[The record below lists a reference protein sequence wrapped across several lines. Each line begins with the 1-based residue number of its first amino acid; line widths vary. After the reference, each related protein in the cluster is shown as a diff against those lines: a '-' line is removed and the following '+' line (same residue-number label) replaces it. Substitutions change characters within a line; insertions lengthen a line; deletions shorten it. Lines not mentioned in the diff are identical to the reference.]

1 MIFNSNKKDINSH
14 DVLADLFEGK
24 NVKQAM
30 KAAKSVSFDSEIE
43 KFLAEALI
51 CLREI
56 TGEKNPVFC
65 DRKINSKNGDILLN
79 RAFDWFE
86 TARKSAKTGSDEEMS
101 LVREIMFSEY
111 VLNCFIMGASENK
124 GCCLYSIVDG
134 INSRQQG
141 DQQSFDDSFF
151 EKAFAGAGDA
161 GVSEEILRAYREELR
176 DATAVSNSQGAA
188 EVKTVTENQRGGK
201 DSSEAKMI
209 FEEDCFQNG
218 NNLSTAQNTTIAATD
233 RNNTE
238 KDASDKSAPQ
248 AEFKRIE
255 YDGGD
260 VYEGET
266 RNGKRHGKGKYTWSD
281 GSFYDGEWK
290 DGKKDGNG
298 KQSHPDGSCYDGG
311 WKDDKMDGFGVLVYS
326 NQSRYEGHWSEG
338 NENGHGMLTFA
349 NGNSYDGEWK
359 DGNENGHGI
368 KKYINVGVYDGEWK
382 DGDENGHGI
391 MKYINGDVYDGEW
404 KDGYE
409 NGHGTMT
416 FANGDS
422 YDGDWVNGE
431 MNGNGIYTYANG
443 EKYKVTCKEDEI
455 ISKEPFET
463 PKTSSTVIRSNQKA
477 KIEYKQIRYDSGDV
491 YEGETQ
497 NGKRHGKGKYT
508 WADGDTYEGDWKD
521 GERCGRG
528 KVIQYGKVPA
538 TGETYVKRSYDG
550 EWLDSK
556 EHGHGICVEGDFG
569 MYKNDKVYEGEWV
582 NGKRQGRFV
591 WYLTNSKGGRYMD
604 FYEDGN
610 LIETCI
616 PYDESIKTI
625 EDARRARALAD
636 GKSSSTTPVYTNSS
650 PAAAQDSA
658 DTAEDF
664 EWEEFSSVGEL
675 HEKILRPELFCDPRD
690 RYLLNSCMYLE
701 PFVDEFHEEFSGGD
715 YAETKEIIAE
725 ILGVKSDELTESIE
739 RRLDFIR
746 GFTEKEYLLAAMY
759 SLAYDERTDL
769 APYLANLACYL
780 WTDTR
785 DGDYLDPLLDL
796 FRLSGE
802 YDDDDSTWLCA
813 ILRLQE
819 NGNIDDPLKPNDDGS
834 FDDQFADFDD
844 VFGDLLDQG
853 YLPGADGKMYLSD
866 SDDNGGDETEESD
879 TGDNVLLRYQN
890 GDSYRGAAVGG
901 VREGFGTYFFADG
914 GFYRG
919 CFHADNYEGYGMLDE
934 GNGRVYKGLWK
945 DDKRCGY
952 GEQTLE
958 SGSKYFG
965 WWKDNVY
972 HGFGRFVFASGSE
985 NVGEFKNGKENGIFL
1000 IKRDGEWY
1008 GYKWVDG
1015 EIIPSLDGALI
1026 TYNDGSGYVGQT
1038 VTENHRGLA
1047 VRIRQGYGEYRFP
1060 GNSRNGS
1067 TNIYQGQFSQDV
1079 PYGTGI
1085 RVDTTGEKPVI
1096 LASDDFR
1103 GDSIPDG
1110 KCRAVRLTGVDSYEY
1125 ALFYEGGYRDGGAFG
1140 SGMLYVVGDSENDH
1154 YRYRPYGLPIGSIVR
1169 CDHFDGGPTGAAIV
1183 TDEYGEMR
1191 YGRFVDGF
1199 WEPNK

>member
-1 MIFNSNKKDINSH
+1 MGLFNKMTFWDALQLLDCDYLSPHLKKKIIKAESNFTEEEKTACYIMYSLHKGDCGLALSFINRAEHGEELIPEIMMALFTHVAVRTFRAAYEKEPSNPDYIAFFAFAYEIGFYDCEKDH
-14 DVLADLFEGK
+14 AKAVEFADLLRFTDADGALVKYALKKIFPEETHNGSTADDNVRK
-24 NVKQAM
+24 NA
-30 KAAKSVSFDSEIE
+30 
-43 KFLAEALI
+43 
-51 CLREI
+51 
-56 TGEKNPVFC
+56 
-65 DRKINSKNGDILLN
+65 
-79 RAFDWFE
+79 
-86 TARKSAKTGSDEEMS
+86 TANTDPTSTAVPTSAKDP
-101 LVREIMFSEY
+101 
-111 VLNCFIMGASENK
+111 
-124 GCCLYSIVDG
+124 
-134 INSRQQG
+134 
-141 DQQSFDDSFF
+141 
-151 EKAFAGAGDA
+151 
-161 GVSEEILRAYREELR
+161 
-176 DATAVSNSQGAA
+176 
-188 EVKTVTENQRGGK
+188 
-201 DSSEAKMI
+201 
-209 FEEDCFQNG
+209 
-218 NNLSTAQNTTIAATD
+218 
-233 RNNTE
+233 
-238 KDASDKSAPQ
+238 SDKSAPQ
-248 AEFKRIE
+248 AEFKRLEIDGDLFE
-255 YDGGD
+255 GYFINGKKNGRGKYIWANGNVYDGNWVD
-260 VYEGET
+260 
-266 RNGKRHGKGKYTWSD
+266 GKCTGKGRISWSS
-281 GSFYDGEWK
+281 GASFDGEWK
-290 DGKKDGNG
+290 DNQMSEGKYSYADGSVYEGSFKNG
-298 KQSHPDGSCYDGG
+298 KYDGYG
-311 WKDDKMDGFGVLVYS
+311 KRIY
-326 NQSRYEGHWSEG
+326 
-338 NENGHGMLTFA
+338 
-349 NGNSYDGEWK
+349 
-359 DGNENGHGI
+359 
-368 KKYINVGVYDGEWK
+368 K
-382 DGDENGHGI
+382 DGDKYEGRWQSGSRNGKGV
-391 MKYINGDVYDGEW
+391 YTWADGDVYDGEW
-404 KDGYE
+404 KD
-409 NGHGTMT
+409 
-416 FANGDS
+416 D
-422 YDGDWVNGE
+422 
-431 MNGNGIYTYANG
+431 
-443 EKYKVTCKEDEI
+443 K
-455 ISKEPFET
+455 
-463 PKTSSTVIRSNQKA
+463 
-477 KIEYKQIRYDSGDV
+477 
-491 YEGETQ
+491 
-497 NGKRHGKGKYT
+497 
-508 WADGDTYEGDWKD
+508 
-521 GERCGRG
+521 RCGVGRM
-528 KVIQYGKVPA
+528 VMYGKAGPDA
-538 TGETYVKRSYDG
+538 LNAGEVFIKYSYDG
-550 EWLDSK
+550 EWLDNR
-556 EHGHGICVEGDFG
+556 EHGHGICREGKGTVAG
-569 MYKNDKVYEGEWV
+569 MDKVYEGEWV
-582 NGKRQGRFV
+582 NGKKCGRFV
-591 WYLTNSKGGRYMD
+591 WHFLHRDGETGKSYID

-616 PYDESIKTI
+616 PYDESIKTV

-675 HEKILRPELFCDPRD
+675 HEKLLRPELFRDPLD

-701 PFVDEFHEEFSGGD
+701 PFVDEFHEEFAGGD

-725 ILGVKSDELTESIE
+725 ILGVESGELTESIE
-739 RRLDFIR
+739 LRIDFIR

-759 SLAYDERTDL
+759 SLVYDERTDL

-780 WTDTR
+780 WTDTG

-819 NGNIDDPLKPNDDGS
+819 NGNINDPLKPNDDGS

-844 VFGDLLDQG
+844 VFGDLLDYG
-853 YLPGADGKMYLSD
+853 YLPGSDGKMYLSD

-901 VREGFGTYFFADG
+901 VREGFGAYFFAGG

-952 GEQTLE
+952 GEQTFE

-985 NVGEFKNGKENGIFL
+985 NVGEFKNGNENGIFL

-1038 VTENHRGLA
+1038 VTEHRRGLT

-1085 RVDTTGEKPVI
+1085 RVDTTGEEPVI

-1110 KCRAVRLTGVDSYEY
+1110 KCRAVRLTGVDSYKY
-1125 ALFYEGGYRDGGAFG
+1125 ALFYEGGYRDGEAFG
-1140 SGMLYVVGDSENDH
+1140 SGMLYVAGDSENDH

>member
-1 MIFNSNKKDINSH
+1 MGLFNKMTFWDALQLLDCDYLSPHLKKKIIKAESNFTEEEKTACYIMYSLHKGDCGLALSFINRAEHGEELIPEIMMALFTHVAVRTFRAAYEKEPSNPDYIAFFAFAYEIGFYDCEKDHAKAVEFADLLRFTDADGALVKYALKKIFPEETHNGSTADDNVRKNATANTEPTSTAVPTSAKDPSNK
-14 DVLADLFEGK
+14 
-24 NVKQAM
+24 
-30 KAAKSVSFDSEIE
+30 SE
-43 KFLAEALI
+43 
-51 CLREI
+51 
-56 TGEKNPVFC
+56 P
-65 DRKINSKNGDILLN
+65 
-79 RAFDWFE
+79 
-86 TARKSAKTGSDEEMS
+86 
-101 LVREIMFSEY
+101 
-111 VLNCFIMGASENK
+111 
-124 GCCLYSIVDG
+124 
-134 INSRQQG
+134 QG
-141 DQQSFDDSFF
+141 
-151 EKAFAGAGDA
+151 
-161 GVSEEILRAYREELR
+161 
-176 DATAVSNSQGAA
+176 
-188 EVKTVTENQRGGK
+188 
-201 DSSEAKMI
+201 
-209 FEEDCFQNG
+209 
-218 NNLSTAQNTTIAATD
+218 
-233 RNNTE
+233 
-238 KDASDKSAPQ
+238 
-248 AEFKRIE
+248 EFKRIE
-255 YDGGD
+255 IDGD
-260 VYEGET
+260 LFEGYFL
-266 RNGKRHGKGKYTWSD
+266 NGKKNGRGKYTWANGNVYD
-281 GSFYDGEWK
+281 GNWVDGKCTGKGRISWSSGASFDGEWK
-290 DGKKDGNG
+290 DNQMSEGKYSYADGSVYEGSFKNG
-298 KQSHPDGSCYDGG
+298 KYDGYG
-311 WKDDKMDGFGVLVYS
+311 KRIY
-326 NQSRYEGHWSEG
+326 
-338 NENGHGMLTFA
+338 
-349 NGNSYDGEWK
+349 
-359 DGNENGHGI
+359 
-368 KKYINVGVYDGEWK
+368 K
-382 DGDENGHGI
+382 DGDKYEGRWQSGSRNGKGV
-391 MKYINGDVYDGEW
+391 YTWADGDVYDGEW
-404 KDGYE
+404 KD
-409 NGHGTMT
+409 
-416 FANGDS
+416 D
-422 YDGDWVNGE
+422 
-431 MNGNGIYTYANG
+431 
-443 EKYKVTCKEDEI
+443 K
-455 ISKEPFET
+455 
-463 PKTSSTVIRSNQKA
+463 
-477 KIEYKQIRYDSGDV
+477 
-491 YEGETQ
+491 
-497 NGKRHGKGKYT
+497 
-508 WADGDTYEGDWKD
+508 
-521 GERCGRG
+521 RCGVGRM
-528 KVIQYGKVPA
+528 VMYGKAGPDA
-538 TGETYVKRSYDG
+538 LNAGEVFIKYSYDG
-550 EWLDSK
+550 EWLDNR
-556 EHGHGICVEGDFG
+556 EHGHGICREGKGTVAG
-569 MYKNDKVYEGEWV
+569 MDKVYEGEWV
-582 NGKRQGRFV
+582 NGKKCGRFV
-591 WYLTNSKGGRYMD
+591 WHFLHRDGETGKSYID

-616 PYDESIKTI
+616 PYDESIKTV
-625 EDARRARALAD
+625 EDARRAKALAD

-675 HEKILRPELFCDPRD
+675 HEKLLRPELFRDPLD

-701 PFVDEFHEEFSGGD
+701 PFVDEFHEEFAGGD

-725 ILGVKSDELTESIE
+725 ILGVESGELTESIE
-739 RRLDFIR
+739 LRIDFIR

-759 SLAYDERTDL
+759 SLVYDERTDL

-780 WTDTR
+780 WTDTG

-796 FRLSGE
+796 FRISGE

-844 VFGDLLDQG
+844 VFGDLLDKG
-853 YLPGADGKMYLSD
+853 YLPGSDGKMYLSD

-879 TGDNVLLRYQN
+879 TGDNVLFRYQN

-901 VREGFGTYFFADG
+901 VREGFGAYFFAGG

-945 DDKRCGY
+945 DHKRCGY
-952 GEQTLE
+952 GEQTFE

-965 WWKDNVY
+965 WWKDNDY

-985 NVGEFKNGKENGIFL
+985 NVGEFKNGNENGIFL

-1008 GYKWVDG
+1008 GYKWVGG

-1038 VTENHRGLA
+1038 VTEHRRGLT

-1085 RVDTTGEKPVI
+1085 RVDTTGEEPVI

-1110 KCRAVRLTGVDSYEY
+1110 KCRAVRLTGVDSYKY

>member
-1 MIFNSNKKDINSH
+1 MGLFNKMTFWDALQLLDCDYLSPHLKKKIIKAESNFTEEEKTACYIMYSLHKGDCGLALSFINRAEHGEELIPEIMMALFTHVAVRTFRAAYEKEPSNPDYIAFFAFAYEIGFYDCEKDH
-14 DVLADLFEGK
+14 AKAVEFADLLRFTDADGALVKYALKKIFPEETHNGSTADDNVRK
-24 NVKQAM
+24 NA
-30 KAAKSVSFDSEIE
+30 
-43 KFLAEALI
+43 
-51 CLREI
+51 
-56 TGEKNPVFC
+56 
-65 DRKINSKNGDILLN
+65 
-79 RAFDWFE
+79 
-86 TARKSAKTGSDEEMS
+86 TANTDPTSTAVPTSAKDP
-101 LVREIMFSEY
+101 
-111 VLNCFIMGASENK
+111 
-124 GCCLYSIVDG
+124 
-134 INSRQQG
+134 
-141 DQQSFDDSFF
+141 
-151 EKAFAGAGDA
+151 
-161 GVSEEILRAYREELR
+161 
-176 DATAVSNSQGAA
+176 
-188 EVKTVTENQRGGK
+188 
-201 DSSEAKMI
+201 
-209 FEEDCFQNG
+209 
-218 NNLSTAQNTTIAATD
+218 
-233 RNNTE
+233 
-238 KDASDKSAPQ
+238 SDKSAPQ
-248 AEFKRIE
+248 AEFKRLEIDGDLFE
-255 YDGGD
+255 GYFINGKKNGRGKYIWANGNVYDGNWVD
-260 VYEGET
+260 
-266 RNGKRHGKGKYTWSD
+266 GKCTGKGRISWSS
-281 GSFYDGEWK
+281 GASFDGEWK
-290 DGKKDGNG
+290 DNQMSEGKYSYADGSVYEGSFKNG
-298 KQSHPDGSCYDGG
+298 KYDGYG
-311 WKDDKMDGFGVLVYS
+311 KRIY
-326 NQSRYEGHWSEG
+326 
-338 NENGHGMLTFA
+338 
-349 NGNSYDGEWK
+349 
-359 DGNENGHGI
+359 
-368 KKYINVGVYDGEWK
+368 K
-382 DGDENGHGI
+382 DGDKYEGRWQSGSRNGKGV
-391 MKYINGDVYDGEW
+391 YTWADGDVYDGEW
-404 KDGYE
+404 KD
-409 NGHGTMT
+409 
-416 FANGDS
+416 D
-422 YDGDWVNGE
+422 
-431 MNGNGIYTYANG
+431 
-443 EKYKVTCKEDEI
+443 K
-455 ISKEPFET
+455 
-463 PKTSSTVIRSNQKA
+463 
-477 KIEYKQIRYDSGDV
+477 
-491 YEGETQ
+491 
-497 NGKRHGKGKYT
+497 
-508 WADGDTYEGDWKD
+508 
-521 GERCGRG
+521 RCGVGRM
-528 KVIQYGKVPA
+528 VMYGKAGPDA
-538 TGETYVKRSYDG
+538 LNAGEVFIKYSYDG
-550 EWLDSK
+550 EWLDNR
-556 EHGHGICVEGDFG
+556 EHGHGICREGKGTVAG
-569 MYKNDKVYEGEWV
+569 MDKVYEGEWV
-582 NGKRQGRFV
+582 NGKKCGRFV
-591 WYLTNSKGGRYMD
+591 WHFLHRDGETGKSYID

-616 PYDESIKTI
+616 PYDESIKTV

-675 HEKILRPELFCDPRD
+675 HEKLLRPELFRDPLD

-701 PFVDEFHEEFSGGD
+701 PFVDEFHEEFAGGD

-725 ILGVKSDELTESIE
+725 ILGVESGELTESIE

-759 SLAYDERTDL
+759 SLVYDERTDL

-780 WTDTR
+780 WTDTG

-796 FRLSGE
+796 FRISGE

-819 NGNIDDPLKPNDDGS
+819 NGNINDPLKPNDDGS

-844 VFGDLLDQG
+844 VFGDLLDYG
-853 YLPGADGKMYLSD
+853 YLPGSDGKMYLSD

-879 TGDNVLLRYQN
+879 TGDNVLFRYQN

-901 VREGFGTYFFADG
+901 VREGFGAYFFAGG

-945 DDKRCGY
+945 DHKRCGY
-952 GEQTLE
+952 GEQTFE

-965 WWKDNVY
+965 WWKDNDY

-985 NVGEFKNGKENGIFL
+985 NVGEFKNGNENGIFL

-1015 EIIPSLDGALI
+1015 EITPSLDGALI

-1038 VTENHRGLA
+1038 VTEHRRGLT

-1085 RVDTTGEKPVI
+1085 RVDTTGEEPVI

-1110 KCRAVRLTGVDSYEY
+1110 KCRAVRLTGVDSYKY

>member
-1 MIFNSNKKDINSH
+1 MGLFNKMTFWDALQLLDCDYLSPHLKKKIIKAESNFTEEEKTACYIMYSLHKGDCGLALSFINRAEHGEELIPEIMMALFTHVAVRTFRAAYEKEPSNPDYIAFFAFAYEIGFYDCEKDH
-14 DVLADLFEGK
+14 AKAVEFADLLRFTDADGALVKYALKKIFPEETHNGSTADDNVRK
-24 NVKQAM
+24 NA
-30 KAAKSVSFDSEIE
+30 
-43 KFLAEALI
+43 
-51 CLREI
+51 
-56 TGEKNPVFC
+56 
-65 DRKINSKNGDILLN
+65 
-79 RAFDWFE
+79 
-86 TARKSAKTGSDEEMS
+86 TANTEPTSTAVPTSAKDPSDE
-101 LVREIMFSEY
+101 
-111 VLNCFIMGASENK
+111 
-124 GCCLYSIVDG
+124 
-134 INSRQQG
+134 
-141 DQQSFDDSFF
+141 
-151 EKAFAGAGDA
+151 
-161 GVSEEILRAYREELR
+161 
-176 DATAVSNSQGAA
+176 
-188 EVKTVTENQRGGK
+188 
-201 DSSEAKMI
+201 
-209 FEEDCFQNG
+209 
-218 NNLSTAQNTTIAATD
+218 
-233 RNNTE
+233 
-238 KDASDKSAPQ
+238 SAPQ

-255 YDGGD
+255 IDGDLFEGYFLNGKKNGRGKYIWANGNVYDGNWVD
-260 VYEGET
+260 
-266 RNGKRHGKGKYTWSD
+266 GKCTGKGRISWSS
-281 GSFYDGEWK
+281 GASFDGEWK
-290 DGKKDGNG
+290 DNQMSEGKYSYADGSVYEGSFKNG
-298 KQSHPDGSCYDGG
+298 KRDGYG
-311 WKDDKMDGFGVLVYS
+311 KRIY
-326 NQSRYEGHWSEG
+326 
-338 NENGHGMLTFA
+338 
-349 NGNSYDGEWK
+349 
-359 DGNENGHGI
+359 
-368 KKYINVGVYDGEWK
+368 K
-382 DGDENGHGI
+382 DGDKYEGRWQSGSRNGKGV
-391 MKYINGDVYDGEW
+391 YTWADGDVYDGEW
-404 KDGYE
+404 KD
-409 NGHGTMT
+409 
-416 FANGDS
+416 D
-422 YDGDWVNGE
+422 
-431 MNGNGIYTYANG
+431 
-443 EKYKVTCKEDEI
+443 K
-455 ISKEPFET
+455 
-463 PKTSSTVIRSNQKA
+463 
-477 KIEYKQIRYDSGDV
+477 
-491 YEGETQ
+491 
-497 NGKRHGKGKYT
+497 
-508 WADGDTYEGDWKD
+508 
-521 GERCGRG
+521 RCGVGRM
-528 KVIQYGKVPA
+528 VMYGKAGPDA
-538 TGETYVKRSYDG
+538 LNAGEVFIKYSYDG
-550 EWLDSK
+550 EWLDNR
-556 EHGHGICVEGDFG
+556 EHGHGICREGKGTVAG
-569 MYKNDKVYEGEWV
+569 MDKVYEGEWV
-582 NGKRQGRFV
+582 NGKKCGRFV
-591 WYLTNSKGGRYMD
+591 WHFLHRDGETGKSYID

-616 PYDESIKTI
+616 PYDESIKTV
-625 EDARRARALAD
+625 EDARRAKALAD

-675 HEKILRPELFCDPRD
+675 HEKLLRPELFRDPLD

-701 PFVDEFHEEFSGGD
+701 PFVDEFHEEFVGGD

-725 ILGVKSDELTESIE
+725 ILGVESSELTESIE
-739 RRLDFIR
+739 LRIDFIR

-759 SLAYDERTDL
+759 SLVYDERTDL

-780 WTDTR
+780 WTDTG

-796 FRLSGE
+796 FRISGE

-819 NGNIDDPLKPNDDGS
+819 NGNINDPLKPNDDGS

-844 VFGDLLDQG
+844 VFGDLLDYG
-853 YLPGADGKMYLSD
+853 YLPGSDGKMYLSD

-879 TGDNVLLRYQN
+879 TGDNVLFRYQN

-901 VREGFGTYFFADG
+901 VREGFGAYFFAGG

-945 DDKRCGY
+945 DHKRCGY
-952 GEQTLE
+952 GEQTFE

-965 WWKDNVY
+965 WWKDNDY

-1038 VTENHRGLA
+1038 VTEHRRGLT

-1085 RVDTTGEKPVI
+1085 RVDTTGEEPII

-1110 KCRAVRLTGVDSYEY
+1110 KCRAVRLTGVDSYKY
-1125 ALFYEGGYRDGGAFG
+1125 ALFYEGGYRDGEAFG
-1140 SGMLYVVGDSENDH
+1140 SGMLYVAGDSENDH